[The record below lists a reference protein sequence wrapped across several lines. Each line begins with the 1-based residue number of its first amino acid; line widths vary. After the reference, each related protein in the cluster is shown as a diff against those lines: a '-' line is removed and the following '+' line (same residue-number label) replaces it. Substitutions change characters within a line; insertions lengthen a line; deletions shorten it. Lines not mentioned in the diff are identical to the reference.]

1 MTQITI
7 DNLTFNLVVRKTTKR
22 KLYIRVKEDV
32 VYVSVTKKTKDK
44 EIINL
49 LQKHIDFIRKKL
61 IEKNRLVFK

>member
-22 KLYIRVKEDV
+22 RLYIRVKEDV

-44 EIINL
+44 EVISL
-49 LQKHIDFIRKKL
+49 LQKHIDFIRKKI
-61 IEKNRLVFK
+61 IENKK